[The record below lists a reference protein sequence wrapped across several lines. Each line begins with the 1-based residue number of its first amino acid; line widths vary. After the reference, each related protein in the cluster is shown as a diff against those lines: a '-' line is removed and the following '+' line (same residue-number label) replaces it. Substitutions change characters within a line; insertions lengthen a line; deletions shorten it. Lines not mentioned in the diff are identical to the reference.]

1 MSTFISLW
9 SGPRNISTTLMYSFA
24 QRNDTMVVDEPLYA
38 HYLSNSPARFYHPG
52 ADKILSEQNNNGN
65 KVLQNLLEQNEY
77 PVYFLKNMT
86 HHFIDLN
93 HSFLSKMNHI
103 LLIRDPRE
111 VLLSYS
117 KVIDKI
123 EIKDVGYKK
132 QLELKNLLEEK
143 QIPFLVLDAKQ
154 VLLQPERQLRTVCK
168 FVDLDFQ
175 ESMLSWEKGA
185 IPEDGSWA
193 KYWYSS
199 VHNSTG
205 FKPYKE
211 KTERLPEDLLP
222 LYEKCDAIYQ
232 KIRNIAVD

>member
-1 MSTFISLW
+1 M
-9 SGPRNISTTLMYSFA
+9 
-24 QRNDTMVVDEPLYA
+24 
-38 HYLSNSPARFYHPG
+38 
-52 ADKILSEQNNNGN
+52 
-65 KVLQNLLEQNEY
+65 
-77 PVYFLKNMT
+77 
-86 HHFIDLN
+86 
-93 HSFLSKMNHI
+93 
-103 LLIRDPRE
+103 
-111 VLLSYS
+111 
-117 KVIDKI
+117 
-123 EIKDVGYKK
+123 
-132 QLELKNLLEEK
+132 
-143 QIPFLVLDAKQ
+143 
-154 VLLQPERQLRTVCK
+154 
-168 FVDLDFQ
+168 DLDFQ